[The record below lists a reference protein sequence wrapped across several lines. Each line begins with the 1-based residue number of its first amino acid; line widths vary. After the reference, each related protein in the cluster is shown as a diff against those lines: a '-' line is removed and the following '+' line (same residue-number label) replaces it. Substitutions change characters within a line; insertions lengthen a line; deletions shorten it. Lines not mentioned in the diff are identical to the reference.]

1 MEYASVL
8 AGESWSDHPA
18 CTHPA
23 LASLAR
29 LVNDCSSNAVR
40 SELAVL
46 VPSVIGLN
54 DDDPRTTVTI
64 AVHAACTALPVAR
77 EDRQRALAAGLLCC
91 DRYLVQFGDRAADE
105 RADIAAALEKAPG
118 AARWAR
124 DFSASEPAPKPK
136 AIPRICEAMLRIS
149 VIGIT
154 EACIQNPDAMLRELL
169 ESTIAVCTDRMRP
182 AVDVGWRDDPT
193 YRGATVREATAR
205 EWDAREAREETRQRD
220 SVS

>member
-29 LVNDCSSNAVR
+29 LVNDCSSDSVR

-54 DDDPRTTVTI
+54 DDDPRSTVLI

-91 DRYLVQFGDRAADE
+91 DRYLVQFGDRANDE
-105 RADIAAALEKAPG
+105 RAFIAASLELAPG
-118 AARWAR
+118 AAKWAR

-154 EACIQNPDAMLRELL
+154 EACIQDPDTMLRDLL
-169 ESTIAVCTDRMRP
+169 VSAIDACIVRMRP
-182 AVDVGWRDDPT
+182 AMDVGWRDDPT
-193 YRGATVREATAR
+193 ESRRGTPVRP
-205 EWDAREAREETRQRD
+205 WEARHEVLQREG
-220 SVS
+220 VR

>member
-29 LVNDCSSNAVR
+29 LVNDCSSDSVR

-54 DDDPRTTVTI
+54 DDDPRTTVLI

-91 DRYLVQFGDRAADE
+91 DRYLVQFGDRADDE
-105 RADIAAALEKAPG
+105 RTLIAASLELAPG
-118 AARWAR
+118 AAKWAR
-124 DFSASEPAPKPK
+124 DFSANEPAPKAK

-154 EACIQNPDAMLRELL
+154 EACIQDPDSMLRDLL
-169 ESTIAVCTDRMRP
+169 ESTIDACIVRMRP
-182 AVDVGWRDDPT
+182 GMPVGWREDPAE
-193 YRGATVREATAR
+193 RFRDAPVRQ
-205 EWDAREAREETRQRD
+205 WEARHEALQREGAR
-220 SVS
+220 

>member
-29 LVNDCSSNAVR
+29 LVNDCTSNSVR
-40 SELAVL
+40 SELALL

-54 DDDPRTTVTI
+54 DDDPRTTVLI

-91 DRYLVQFGDRAADE
+91 DRYLVQFGDRATSE
-105 RADIAAALEKAPG
+105 RADIAAALELAPG
-118 AARWAR
+118 AAKWAR

-154 EACIQNPDAMLRELL
+154 EACIQDPDSMLRDLL
-169 ESTIAVCTDRMRP
+169 VSTIDACIVRMRP
-182 AVDVGWRDDPT
+182 VADVGWRNDPVN
-193 YRGATVREATAR
+193 RAATIRQ
-205 EWDAREAREETRQRD
+205 WDARQSQQEVRQRD
-220 SVS
+220 SVH